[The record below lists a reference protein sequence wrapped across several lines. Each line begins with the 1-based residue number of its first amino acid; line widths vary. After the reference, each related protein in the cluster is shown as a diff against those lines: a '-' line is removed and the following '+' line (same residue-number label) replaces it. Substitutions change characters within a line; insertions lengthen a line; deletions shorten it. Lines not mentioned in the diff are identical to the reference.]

1 MRIAAPVTRQPN
13 VRDNMPATADPPLS
27 RHTPRAENAM
37 TTRAPGACEPWLV
50 ADIGGTHA
58 RFGLVAESGGEPSEV
73 RILRC
78 ADYPDLVAAVEN
90 YLDRIPAVGR
100 PAMAC
105 AAVAGPVRGD
115 RFRLTNA
122 HWDFSISES
131 RMRLGLGRLELI
143 NDFTALALA
152 VPELPDSAFVR
163 IGGGVRWPGEPMAVI
178 GPGTGLGVSG
188 LMRVRERWVA
198 IPGEGGHAGLPAETE
213 QEAQVAR
220 VLREQHPVVDA
231 ETVLSGPGLGRL
243 YRALCVVHGVAPA
256 LAQPEQVCTAGRRG
270 TDAVA
275 REALSMFCGVLGAFA
290 GNVALTLGAR
300 GGVLLGGGIL
310 PGIVDF
316 LADSDFRARFTG
328 NRSITGYLDPVATEL
343 IVAPTPA
350 LRGAAVALEQH
361 RLIPEPA

>member
-1 MRIAAPVTRQPN
+1 MTR
-13 VRDNMPATADPPLS
+13 
-27 RHTPRAENAM
+27 TPS
-37 TTRAPGACEPWLV
+37 PGEPWLV

-58 RFGLVAESGGEPSEV
+58 RFGLIGELGGEPFEV

-90 YLDRIPAVGR
+90 YLDRMPFAVR
-100 PAMAC
+100 PSMAC

-152 VPELPDSAFVR
+152 VPDLPDSAFVR
-163 IGGGVRWPGEPMAVI
+163 IGGGVRWAAEPMAVI

-188 LMRVRERWVA
+188 LMRLGERWIA
-198 IPGEGGHAGLPAETE
+198 IPGEGGHAGLPVETE
-213 QEAQVAR
+213 QEMQVAR
-220 VLREQHPVVDA
+220 VLREQHPIVDA
-231 ETVLSGPGLGRL
+231 ETALSGPGLGRL

-256 LAQPEQVCTAGRRG
+256 AGPPEQVCTAGRRG
-270 TDAVA
+270 ADAIA
-275 REALSMFCGVLGAFA
+275 REALSIFCGMLGTFA

-316 LADSDFRARFTG
+316 LADSDFRARFIG
-328 NRSITGYLDPVATEL
+328 NRSITGYLDSVSTEL
-343 IVAPTPA
+343 IVAATPA

>member
-1 MRIAAPVTRQPN
+1 MR
-13 VRDNMPATADPPLS
+13 PAQYNDDRSELP
-27 RHTPRAENAM
+27 M
-37 TTRAPGACEPWLV
+37 TTSIPTPDAPWLV

-58 RFGLVAESGGEPSEV
+58 RFGLVSRPGAEPTEV

-78 ADYPDLVAAVEN
+78 ADYPDLVAAVQD
-90 YLDRIPAVGR
+90 YLGRIPAVVR
-100 PAMAC
+100 PAAAC

-131 RMRLGLGRLELI
+131 RMRLGLGHLELI

-152 VPELPDSAFVR
+152 VPQLPNSAFVR
-163 IGGGVRWPGEPMAVI
+163 IGPGARWAAEPMAVI
-178 GPGTGLGVSG
+178 GPGTGLGVGG
-188 LMRVRERWVA
+188 LMRVQQRWVP

-213 QEAQVAR
+213 AEAQVAR

-231 ETVLSGPGLGRL
+231 ETALSGPGLGRL
-243 YRALCVVHGVAPA
+243 YRALRVVHGLAPA
-256 LAQPEQVCTAGRRG
+256 PLQPEQVCTAGRRG
-270 TDAVA
+270 TDPVA
-275 REALSMFCGVLGAFA
+275 REALSMFCGMLGAFA

-316 LADSDFRARFTG
+316 LADSAFRDRFVG
-328 NRSITGYLDPVATEL
+328 NRSVTGYLDHVSTEL
-343 IVAPTPA
+343 IVAATPA
-350 LRGAAVALEQH
+350 LLGAAVMLEQH
-361 RLIPEPA
+361 RAVPEPV